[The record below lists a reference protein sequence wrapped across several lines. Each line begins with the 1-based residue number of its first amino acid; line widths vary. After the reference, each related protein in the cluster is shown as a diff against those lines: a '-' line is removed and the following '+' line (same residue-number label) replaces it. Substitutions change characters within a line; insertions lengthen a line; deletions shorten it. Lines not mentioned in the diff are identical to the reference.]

1 MSRMGEWVLENA
13 EFNEDE
19 LAQNNENN
27 EDNQGEK

>member
-1 MSRMGEWVLENA
+1 MSKMGEWVLENA

-19 LAQNNENN
+19 PVQNN